1 MMSFEPVKQVE
12 FKPVAVEAPKPSEKA
27 PEVIKPVEVKPVVQV
42 HEIQKQPSNLFDQK
56 NELQAMVERLVDN
69 SKD

>member
-12 FKPVAVEAPKPSEKA
+12 FKPVAVEAPKLAEKA
-27 PEVIKPVEVKPVVQV
+27 PEAIKPVEVKPVVQV

>member
-1 MMSFEPVKQVE
+1 MSFEPLKQVE
-12 FKPVAVEAPKPSEKA
+12 FKSVAVEVPKLAEKA
-27 PEVIKPVEVKPVVQV
+27 PEVIKLVEVKPVVQV
-42 HEIQKQPSNLFDQK
+42 QEIQKQPLNLFDQK